1 MNAGVYL
8 DEWLQS
14 EGWYC
19 RYGGVRRGEGGEEG
33 KNGPFSRLI
42 DLLPRH
48 PIVVVARNENV
59 TLYRLES

>member
-1 MNAGVYL
+1 MNGCSRKDDIAG
-8 DEWLQS
+8 
-14 EGWYC
+14 GKK
-19 RYGGVRRGEGGEEG
+19 GVREER

-48 PIVVVARNENV
+48 PIVVMARNENV